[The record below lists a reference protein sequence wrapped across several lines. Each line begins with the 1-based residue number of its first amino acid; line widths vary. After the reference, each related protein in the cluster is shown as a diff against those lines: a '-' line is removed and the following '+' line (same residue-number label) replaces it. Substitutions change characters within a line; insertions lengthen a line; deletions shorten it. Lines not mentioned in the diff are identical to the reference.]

1 MILKRSINGVDEPLQ
16 WSLILGCIG
25 VVFGDIA
32 TSPLYALRVAFSG
45 SNALS
50 PTPDH
55 VMGILSLVFWSLI
68 LIVGCKYALLIM
80 RADNKGE
87 GGIMALMTL
96 VLRSAGERR
105 ERRNIILAVGLAGA
119 ALFFGD
125 AVIAPAI
132 SVMSA
137 VEGLKVAA
145 PALMPL
151 IVPITLIILVGLF
164 LLQHLGTAFLSR
176 LFSPIIVLWLTVIG
190 LLGAFSIAETPG
202 IIHSLHPVHALSFLA
217 KAKAHSLVV
226 LGAVVLVVTGA
237 ETLYADM
244 GHFGVHSIRFAWFF
258 WVFPPLTLNYLGQGA
273 LLLRN
278 PAAASNPF
286 YLLGPD
292 WTVTPLLALATL
304 SSIIASQA
312 VISGAFSLTA
322 QAVRLRY
329 LPRLSVRHT
338 SAGRYGQLYV
348 PAVNWM
354 LALCVASLVI
364 AFGSSARLASAYG
377 LAVTGTM
384 AVTTL
389 LAFGLLGRILP
400 VNRWLTAALFIF
412 FLLLDM
418 GFLLANSTK
427 ILQGGWVSLAIAGL
441 VFVILSSWIRGRE
454 LLVNRLNEKAV
465 PIEELVTRLTHEA
478 LPRVPG
484 TAIYLTASRF
494 GAPPS
499 LSSNMRINKVLH
511 EQVIVLTV
519 VTRDEPWVP
528 LTDRV
533 KIRHFG
539 GQIYRV
545 RIYYGYN
552 QEPNIPDA
560 LAYCKTQ
567 GIHVDMTQ
575 TTFFLSREHMVCTA
589 REGMAT
595 WREWLFIRMAMN
607 AENAMLF
614 WRIPPERVVE
624 LGLMVE
630 L

>member
-1 MILKRSINGVDEPLQ
+1 MYLNKRSSGPDETLQ

-45 SNALS
+45 RSALA

-55 VMGILSLVFWSLI
+55 VMGILSLVFWSLV
-68 LIVGCKYALLIM
+68 IVVSLKYALLIM

-96 VLRSAGERR
+96 VLRSAGDKR
-105 ERRNIILAVGLAGA
+105 EMRNVILTIGLAGA

-132 SVMSA
+132 SVISA
-137 VEGLKVAA
+137 VEGLQVAA
-145 PALMPL
+145 PALKFL
-151 IVPITLIILVGLF
+151 IVPITLAILLGLF
-164 LLQHLGTAFLSR
+164 FLQHLGTAFISR
-176 LFSPIIVLWLTVIG
+176 IFSPIIVLWLMVIA
-190 LLGAFSIAETPG
+190 LLGAFSIAETPA
-202 IIHSLHPVHALSFLA
+202 IIHSLHPAHALDFLG
-217 KAKAHSLVV
+217 KAKTHSLVV

-244 GHFGVHSIRFAWFF
+244 GHFGVRSIRFAWFF
-258 WVFPPLTLNYLGQGA
+258 WVFPALTLNYLGQGA

-278 PAAASNPF
+278 PGGASNPF
-286 YLLGPD
+286 YLLGPE
-292 WTVTPLLALATL
+292 WTVAPLLGLATL
-304 SSIIASQA
+304 STIIASQA

-329 LPRLSVRHT
+329 LPRLRVRHT
-338 SAGRYGQLYV
+338 SSGRFGQIYV
-348 PAVNWM
+348 PTVNWM
-354 LALCVASLVI
+354 LAFCVAALVI
-364 AFGSSARLASAYG
+364 AYGSSARLASAYG

-384 AVTTL
+384 TVTTL
-389 LAFGLLGRILP
+389 LAFGLLGRIVHL
-400 VNRWLTAALFIF
+400 NRWLTGLLFIF
-412 FLLLDM
+412 FLLLDV
-418 GFLLANSTK
+418 GFLIANSTK
-427 ILQGGWVSLAIAGL
+427 IFQGGWVSLAIAGL
-441 VFVILSSWIRGRE
+441 LFLVLSSWIRGRD
-454 LLVNRLNEKAV
+454 LLINRLNERAI
-465 PIEELVTRLTHEA
+465 PIEELVTRLAHEA
-478 LPRVPG
+478 LPRVAG
-484 TAIYLTASRF
+484 TAIYLTAGRF

-519 VTRDEPWVP
+519 ITRDEPWVP
-528 LTDRV
+528 LSDLV
-533 KIRHFG
+533 KIRHFC

-567 GIHVDMTQ
+567 GIHVDMVQ
-575 TTFFLSREHMVCTA
+575 TTFFLSREHMVSTA

-607 AENAMLF
+607 AENAMRF